1 MRWLQIGPSWGEARQ
16 AGGVRGEEATLTNFG
31 GNQTSTTY
39 RYRPGTEQEVLEIL
53 ARHSR
58 DSIRAF
64 GSLHSW
70 SAIATGAEVSI
81 DLRRFDAVEP
91 FTRDARNFVRVGAG
105 CRLQDPLLDRLH
117 AATNQTL
124 PTLGA
129 IKRQTVAG
137 AISTGT
143 HGSGRQSLS
152 HFVSRVRLAAYDPA
166 NGKPRIFDYDAGD
179 DLKAVRCGLGTMGVI
194 LAVEL
199 TTVPKYCIVEIVRRH
214 RNLEEILAVCADWP
228 LTQFILMPHDWHWIA
243 FERRIC
249 EATDR
254 PTSAPARHLFKIYN
268 LITGDILFHLGVAAC
283 AQLGPAWVRGW
294 LRAAP
299 AVMIRNVK
307 RIDFAENILTMGHHY
322 FRHEEMELFVA
333 QSRIADAVQLVRAVI
348 EAFAGTSEPMSPDVA
363 NMLRAIELDKE
374 LNSLRGSLVHHYP
387 IFFRR
392 ILPDD
397 TLVSMAS
404 SSDNF
409 TIQSPSSPISRPA
422 AGRHLCDVRVS
433 RPIASQLFAAR
444 LHWGKHFPLEYREVA
459 PTYPSIGGSQPLSTH

>member
-1 MRWLQIGPSWGEARQ
+1 
-16 AGGVRGEEATLTNFG
+16 
-31 GNQTSTTY
+31 
-39 RYRPGTEQEVLEIL
+39 
-53 ARHSR
+53 
-58 DSIRAF
+58 
-64 GSLHSW
+64 
-70 SAIATGAEVSI
+70 
-81 DLRRFDAVEP
+81 
-91 FTRDARNFVRVGAG
+91 
-105 CRLQDPLLDRLH
+105 
-117 AATNQTL
+117 
-124 PTLGA
+124 
-129 IKRQTVAG
+129 
-137 AISTGT
+137 
-143 HGSGRQSLS
+143 
-152 HFVSRVRLAAYDPA
+152 
-166 NGKPRIFDYDAGD
+166 
-179 DLKAVRCGLGTMGVI
+179 MGVI

-254 PTSAPARHLFKIYN
+254 PTSAPARHLFRIYN

-374 LNSLRGSLVHHYP
+374 LDSLRGSLVHHYP

-404 SSDNF
+404 SSERILLFNLLLHL
-409 TIQSPSSPISRPA
+409 SAARPP
-422 AGRHLCDVRVS
+422 GVILCDVTFLARC
-433 RPIASQLFAAR
+433 ANQLFAAR

-459 PTYPSIGGSQPLSTH
+459 PTYPSMEKFRNLCRRIDRNGVFRNPYTARVLGLPVGIIVEDTIEGGGR